1 MRGPEQG
8 EKKISHANAVWDRHR
23 WRGVGERI
31 KKKNPRKGTETGELL
46 AVKLFLLQI
55 VKTELSGKRRDTNAG
70 NKEKINKKLPENR
83 TDDAIPLYTWKFI

>member
-1 MRGPEQG
+1 MNKETPEG
-8 EKKISHANAVWDRHR
+8 DGNTDFITIKRIIVKLKK
-23 WRGVGERI
+23 RI
-31 KKKNPRKGTETGELL
+31 PGRGTETGELL

>member
-1 MRGPEQG
+1 MAGCGG
-8 EKKISHANAVWDRHR
+8 E
-23 WRGVGERI
+23 I